1 MKLVNLT
8 PHTITLVLDGATIVV
23 EPAGTVARVMQQETV
38 KRVVDV
44 DGVPVPVME
53 PKFGDVEGLPDPE
66 DGTMFIVSRMVKG
79 AVPNRDDVVVPGK
92 QLRDA
97 EGRIVGA
104 AALSL

>member
-8 PHTITLVLDGATIVV
+8 PHTITLVVDGETVV
-23 EPAGTVARVMQQETV
+23 VVPEGTVARVMQQETV
-38 KRVVDV
+38 KTTVEFK
-44 DGVPVPVME
+44 GLSVPVME
-53 PKFGDVEGLPDPE
+53 TKFGEVEGLPDPE
-66 DGTMFIVSRMVKG
+66 DGTMFIVSRMVKT
-79 AVPNRDDVVVPGK
+79 AVPDRDDVVVPGK